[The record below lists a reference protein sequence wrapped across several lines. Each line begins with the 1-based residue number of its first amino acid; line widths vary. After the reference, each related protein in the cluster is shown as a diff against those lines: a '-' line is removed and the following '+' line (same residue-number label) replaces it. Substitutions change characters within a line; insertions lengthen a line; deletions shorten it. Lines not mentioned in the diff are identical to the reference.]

1 MPADVL
7 FFESV
12 LFSCF
17 DYYLLLSLD
26 LLQKVL
32 IKFCLTHSILNRT
45 SGSFLT
51 LKSYYLAFIYFHYSS
66 LRRLNILKLRKK
78 SFLTFESS
86 RLILVQNQR
95 NFIFYLFSGSFDLCL
110 LLLYL
115 DSSSISYSRGINRFF
130 STVDKRNSFDSYCLT
145 TSSTVWTLRTLSSKS
160 NIILLWTS
168 SKFTKVNFIGF

>member
-32 IKFCLTHSILNRT
+32 VKFCLTHSILNGT
-45 SGSFLT
+45 FLT
-51 LKSYYLAFIYFHYSS
+51 LKSYYLAFINFHYSS
-66 LRRLNILKLRKK
+66 LWRLNILKLCKK
-78 SFLTFESS
+78 SFLTFQSS

-95 NFIFYLFSGSFDLCL
+95 YFIFYLFSGSFDLCL

-115 DSSSISYSRGINRFF
+115 DSSSISYSRGINWFF
-130 STVDKRNSFDSYCLT
+130 PTIDK
-145 TSSTVWTLRTLSSKS
+145 
-160 NIILLWTS
+160 
-168 SKFTKVNFIGF
+168 